1 MAIFGE
7 RHLASTANL
16 ASSQRGHRLDCSYDI
31 LRFETKRPPLASAN
45 AYDIRS
51 EAESFDRFK

>member
-7 RHLASTANL
+7 RHLASTADL
-16 ASSQRGHRLDCSYDI
+16 ASSQRDHRLGCSYDI
-31 LRFETKRPPLASAN
+31 LRFGTERPPLASTN

-51 EAESFDRFK
+51 EAETFDRFE